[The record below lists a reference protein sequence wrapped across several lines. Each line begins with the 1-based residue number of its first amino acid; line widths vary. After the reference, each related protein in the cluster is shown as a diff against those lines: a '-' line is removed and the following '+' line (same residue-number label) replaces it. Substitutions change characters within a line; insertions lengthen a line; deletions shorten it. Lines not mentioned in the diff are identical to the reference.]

1 MLVRIQKRENKHRI
15 GQCLA
20 SSGEEVS
27 KKRCVSRGKGG
38 IIREISPQL
47 SILDELMN
55 EVILQELE
63 AIDGIS
69 REKGHLMMKGLFQKC
84 PILPISERV
93 IKDDKNDCE

>member
-1 MLVRIQKRENKHRI
+1 
-15 GQCLA
+15 
-20 SSGEEVS
+20 
-27 KKRCVSRGKGG
+27 
-38 IIREISPQL
+38 
-47 SILDELMN
+47 MN